1 MEIPLLRG
9 RDIGG
14 SDTPGSP
21 AVAVVNETF
30 VRKFYGDKDPLG
42 QAFRVDEGAAAPE
55 SIYQIVGVVKDTKYT
70 NLREDLTP
78 IAYVARSQDKKPDTD
93 VAVLIRSDLPPD
105 SLTSAVEHAVAAV
118 SPAILIQFTLL
129 QTQIRDTVQRE
140 RLMATLSGFFGAL
153 AALLATIGLYGVMS
167 YTVAKRRNEI
177 GIRMALGAARR
188 DVLTMVM
195 REAGGLLI
203 AGIVI
208 GALLAIVAARAAA
221 TLLFG
226 LRAGDPA
233 TLAMAAGGLGLVGML
248 ASYLPAL
255 RASRLE
261 PTEALREE

>member
-140 RLMATLSGFFGAL
+140 RLMATLTGFFGAL
-153 AALLATIGLYGVMS
+153 AALLTTIGLYGLISYMAMS
-167 YTVAKRRNEI
+167 RRSEI
-177 GIRMALGAARR
+177 GIRMALGADRLR
-188 DVLTMVM
+188 VLKLIM
-195 REAGGLLI
+195 REAVQLLVVGLVLGTTLSLF
-203 AGIVI
+203 ASRAARSLLYGLKNNDPATFGAAV
-208 GALLAIVAARAAA
+208 ALLATVAAAAS
-221 TLLFG
+221 FV
-226 LRAGDPA
+226 PA
-233 TLAMAAGGLGLVGML
+233 R
-248 ASYLPAL
+248 
-255 RASRLE
+255 RASRLNPLE
-261 PTEALREE
+261 SLREE